1 MDSSGNGKVILTSF
15 LQKRSKIFHFWRSR
29 FCVLTERYIFTY
41 KGTEK
46 NSESTSF
53 INLTECIRV
62 NSADQYLGKQNTFE
76 LANRNRSYFFM
87 CKNRDEQE
95 EWIEALEQIIEM
107 NLEEQD
113 KEKEDKDKV
122 KDKDKDKDKEDKNK
136 EKEDKNKDKENKD
149 KEKEDK
155 NKDIENK
162 DKNNINN
169 INLEDES

>member
-122 KDKDKDKDKEDKNK
+122 KDKDKEKEDKNK
-136 EKEDKNKDKENKD
+136 EKEDKDKENKD

-162 DKNNINN
+162 DKNNIN
-169 INLEDES
+169 LEDES

>member
-113 KEKEDKDKV
+113 KEKEDKDKNKV
-122 KDKDKDKDKEDKNK
+122 KDKDKDKEDKNK
-136 EKEDKNKDKENKD
+136 EDKDKENKD

-155 NKDIENK
+155 NKEIENK

>member
-113 KEKEDKDKV
+113 KEKEDKDKDKV
-122 KDKDKDKDKEDKNK
+122 KDKDNDKEDKNK
-136 EKEDKNKDKENKD
+136 EKEDKDKDKENKD

-162 DKNNINN
+162 DKNNIN
-169 INLEDES
+169 LENES

>member
-46 NSESTSF
+46 NSESTSS

-113 KEKEDKDKV
+113 KEKEDKDK
-122 KDKDKDKDKEDKNK
+122 DKVKEDKNK
-136 EKEDKNKDKENKD
+136 EKEDKDKEKEDKDKDKENKD

-162 DKNNINN
+162 DKNNINF
-169 INLEDES
+169 EDES

>member
-113 KEKEDKDKV
+113 KEKEDKDKNKV
-122 KDKDKDKDKEDKNK
+122 KDKDKDKEDKNK
-136 EKEDKNKDKENKD
+136 EDKDKDKENKD

-155 NKDIENK
+155 NKEIENK
-162 DKNNINN
+162 DKNNIN
-169 INLEDES
+169 LENES